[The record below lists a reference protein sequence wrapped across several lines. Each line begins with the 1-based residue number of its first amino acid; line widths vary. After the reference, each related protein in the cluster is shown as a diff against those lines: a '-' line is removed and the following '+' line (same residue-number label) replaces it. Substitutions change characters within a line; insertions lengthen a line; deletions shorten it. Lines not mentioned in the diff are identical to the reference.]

1 MARTHVILDDEVLKA
16 IDDKV
21 GQRGRSRFLTEAA
34 KEKLERIELET
45 AIRRGA
51 GLLKDEDYPH
61 WRDTESVQEWVRAS
75 RRGDL
80 TADDVPA
87 R

>member
-16 IDDKV
+16 IDGKV
-21 GQRGRSRFLTEAA
+21 LQRGRSRFAGEARA
-34 KEKLERIELET
+34 HET
-45 AIRRGA
+45 RGRHPHGRRHPERRG
-51 GLLKDEDYPH
+51 LPH
-61 WRDTESVQEWVRAS
+61 WRDTESVEDWLRGS

-80 TADDVPA
+80 TADDLPA